1 MITKVGSIWR
11 WLYIEGYNA
20 TRFTEAAKQQARLI
34 PVANPNN
41 FILKEK
47 KETMVGFIFGI
58 IFLLAGIGLSVFFFV
73 HKHTAY
79 EKDSYGN
86 YKRDGNGILISK
98 TTQPFKKFAV
108 LAMVVGILLAIL
120 LTWLGCIASVPTGH
134 TGVVTTFGKVEDK
147 TLDAGF
153 NMKAPWQK
161 VVPMDNRVQKAT
173 MILTCFSSDIQE
185 VTIAYTLNYQID
197 KANAQEIY
205 RSVGTAYYDTVVVPN
220 IAEAVKVVTAQYTAE
235 QLVGSRAELAAAID
249 AVLSENLAKYNI
261 QVVSTAIEDMDF
273 TDAFTNAV
281 EAKQVAAQNKLQAE
295 IEQAQKVMEQEAAAQ
310 MAVIQAN
317 AAAET
322 AKIQAQANA
331 ETAKIKAEAD
341 LEVVKIEADGVEY
354 AGQKEAAANKAIS
367 ESLSDELIR
376 YYYIQNWDGKLPD
389 TYVGSEDVSTIITGK
404 VSD

>member
-1 MITKVGSIWR
+1 
-11 WLYIEGYNA
+11 
-20 TRFTEAAKQQARLI
+20 
-34 PVANPNN
+34 
-41 FILKEK
+41 
-47 KETMVGFIFGI
+47 MVGFIFGI
-58 IFLLAGIGLSVFFFV
+58 IFLLAGIGLGVFFFV
-73 HKHTAY
+73 HKHTSY
-79 EKDSYGN
+79 EEDSYGN
-86 YKRDGNGILISK
+86 YKRDGNGNRIQK

-147 TLDAGF
+147 TFDAGF

-161 VVPMDNRVQKAT
+161 VVTMDNRVQKANT
-173 MILTCFSSDIQE
+173 TLACFSSDIQE

-249 AVLSENLAKYNI
+249 TVLSENLAKYNI

-322 AKIQAQANA
+322 AKIQAQVNA

-367 ESLSDELIR
+367 DSLTDELLE
-376 YYYIQNWDGKLPD
+376 YYYIQNWNGELPD
-389 TYVGSEDVSTIITGK
+389 TYVGSDNVSTIITGK
-404 VSD
+404 TGN

>member
-1 MITKVGSIWR
+1 
-11 WLYIEGYNA
+11 
-20 TRFTEAAKQQARLI
+20 
-34 PVANPNN
+34 
-41 FILKEK
+41 
-47 KETMVGFIFGI
+47 MVGFIFGI
-58 IFLLAGIGLSVFFFV
+58 IFLLAGIGLGVFFFV
-73 HKHTAY
+73 HKHTSY
-79 EKDSYGN
+79 EEDSYGN
-86 YKRDGNGILISK
+86 YKRDGNGNRIQK

-147 TLDAGF
+147 TFDAGF

-161 VVPMDNRVQKAT
+161 VVTMDNRVQKANT
-173 MILTCFSSDIQE
+173 TLACFSSDIQE

-261 QVVSTAIEDMDF
+261 QVASTAIEDMDF

-295 IEQAQKVMEQEAAAQ
+295 IEQAQKVMEQKAAAE
-310 MAVIQAN
+310 MAVIQAEAN
-317 AAAET
+317 AET
-322 AKIQAQANA
+322 AKIQAEADMDV
-331 ETAKIKAEAD
+331 AKISADSAEYQG
-341 LEVVKIEADGVEY
+341 K
-354 AGQKEAAANKAIS
+354 KEAAIALQRLASINGWTVVHNEESGINELYKANGD
-367 ESLSDELIR
+367 LVTDDELRVGAQKLIE
-376 YYYIQNWDGKLPD
+376 YYYVQGWDGKLPD
-389 TYVGSEDVSTIITGK
+389 TYVGSEDVSTIIAGKTGN
-404 VSD
+404 